1 MKAILIVDNNKEY
14 RKRISEILRNNDYV
28 VDECDNPIRGLELV
42 ALSSKGYDLVISAL
56 ELEIMSGLMFLKSV
70 KNISPYTACIVLA
83 ERLDD
88 ESELISIKS
97 NIDLFL
103 DKTKSTQVLLGYINK
118 ILSNTNDK
126 IKKTVISS
134 TSENIIVNTQ
144 DCTVSKN
151 GKHVNLTPKEYAIL
165 LIFLTSKNKVITRED
180 LVDQAWQEPVETVD
194 LRLVDGHVK
203 KLRDKLNSTSIM
215 TVRGYGY
222 RWNEA

>member
-1 MKAILIVDNNKEY
+1 M
-14 RKRISEILRNNDYV
+14 
-28 VDECDNPIRGLELV
+28 
-42 ALSSKGYDLVISAL
+42 
-56 ELEIMSGLMFLKSV
+56 
-70 KNISPYTACIVLA
+70 
-83 ERLDD
+83 
-88 ESELISIKS
+88 
-97 NIDLFL
+97 
-103 DKTKSTQVLLGYINK
+103 
-118 ILSNTNDK
+118 
-126 IKKTVISS
+126 
-134 TSENIIVNTQ
+134 NTQ